1 MHELGVRPL
10 AEGAASE
17 LWDLHGDSRGAGEW
31 NQFVGRWELT
41 FAAGTHKLSGRG
53 ALC

>member
-1 MHELGVRPL
+1 VHGLGERPL
-10 AEGAASE
+10 AGGAASE
-17 LWDLHGDSRGAGEW
+17 LWDLHGKSRGAGE
-31 NQFVGRWELT
+31 WELT